1 MSKAWDV
8 LPKKEQEMFHAL
20 LIIVAIVLSIGLGEK
35 FNVNTGFIAAACAYV
50 IGCFVLHMKV
60 SEVLATWP
68 TKLFMV
74 IFAISL
80 FFNFAVCN
88 GTLNKIANMLLYR
101 FRNQQLILP
110 LVLYFV
116 TALVSGMGAAFFTSV
131 AVMGAVAMAL
141 CRQSHMNRMQAAMA
155 VTLGALSGANFM
167 VSAHGVLFNGL
178 LSQTAVADQAG
189 VITQDIFIVSFIYP
203 IFVIGAMIVMN
214 RKSAVVE
221 QLVIDKPE
229 PFTHKQKINLVLIAL
244 MMVIALFVPILAQ
257 LTDNTTI
264 DFIASHVDISFLAL
278 IFAIIAYFMKL
289 APDPKEV
296 MAKVPWDTIWL
307 VGGVGMLIDV
317 AVEAGAIDILA
328 NLITMIPAPLVAV
341 CVCAIAGIM
350 SIFSSTL
357 GVVAPLMFPM
367 IAGICA
373 ASGLSAPLIG
383 VSIIIG
389 SQSTSVAPFSTGG
402 SLILGESGL
411 EDEEQN
417 KFYNELLFKATPLG
431 LVFAMVCSGL
441 LMFIL

>member
-1 MSKAWDV
+1 
-8 LPKKEQEMFHAL
+8 MFNAL
-20 LIIVAIVLSIGLGEK
+20 LIILVIALSIGLGEK
-35 FNVNTGFIAAACAYV
+35 FNVNTGFLAAVFAYL
-50 IGCFVLHMKV
+50 IGCFVLGMKT

-68 TKLFMV
+68 TKLMMV
-74 IFAISL
+74 IFAIGL

-88 GTLNKIANMLLYR
+88 GTLNKIAGLILYR
-101 FRNQQLILP
+101 FRNQQVILP

-131 AVMGAVAMAL
+131 AVMGAIAMAL
-141 CRQSHMNRMQAAMA
+141 CNESKMNRMIAAMS
-155 VTLGALSGANFM
+155 VTFGALSGANFM

-178 LSQTAVADQAG
+178 LSETEVAAQAAE
-189 VITQDIFIVSFIYP
+189 ITQDIFIVSFIYP
-203 IFVIGAMIVMN
+203 IIVIAAMIIFD
-214 RKSAVVE
+214 RKNADASALNIE
-221 QLVIDKPE
+221 KPE
-229 PFTHKQKINLVLIAL
+229 PFTHKQKVNLVLIIL
-244 MMVIALFVPILAQ
+244 MMAIALIFPILGQ
-257 LTDNTTI
+257 FIDNGQV
-264 DFIASHVDISFLAL
+264 DYLASHVDVSFLAL
-278 IFAIIAYFMKL
+278 IFAVIAYFLKL

-317 AVEAGAIDILA
+317 AVEAGAIDMLA
-328 NLITMIPAPLVAV
+328 SLITMIPAPLVAV
-341 CVCAIAGIM
+341 CVCVIAGIM

-402 SLILGESGL
+402 ALILGSSDL
-411 EDEEQN
+411 EGEEQN
-417 KFYNELLFKATPLG
+417 KFYNDLLFKATPLG
-431 LVFAMVCSGL
+431 LVLAMACSAV

>member
-1 MSKAWDV
+1 
-8 LPKKEQEMFHAL
+8 MFNAL
-20 LIIVAIVLSIGLGEK
+20 LIILVIALSIGLGEK
-35 FNVNTGFIAAACAYV
+35 FNVNTGFLAAVFAHL
-50 IGCFVLHMKV
+50 IGCFVLGMKT

-68 TKLFMV
+68 TKLMMV
-74 IFAISL
+74 IFAIGL

-88 GTLNKIANMLLYR
+88 GTLNKIAGLILYR
-101 FRNQQLILP
+101 FRNQQVILP

-131 AVMGAVAMAL
+131 AVMGAIAMAL
-141 CRQSHMNRMQAAMA
+141 CNESKMNRMIAAMS
-155 VTLGALSGANFM
+155 VTFGALSGAIFM

-178 LSQTAVADQAG
+178 LSETEVAAQAAE
-189 VITQDIFIVSFIYP
+189 ITQDIFIVSFIYP
-203 IFVIGAMIVMN
+203 IIVIAAMIIFD
-214 RKSAVVE
+214 RKNADASALNIE
-221 QLVIDKPE
+221 KPE
-229 PFTHKQKINLVLIAL
+229 PFTHKQKVNLVLIIL
-244 MMVIALFVPILAQ
+244 MMAIALIFPILGQ
-257 LTDNTTI
+257 FIDNEQV
-264 DFIASHVDISFLAL
+264 DYLASHVDVSFLAL
-278 IFAIIAYFMKL
+278 IFAVIAYFLKL

-317 AVEAGAIDILA
+317 AVEAGAIDMLA
-328 NLITMIPAPLVAV
+328 SLITMIPAPLVAV
-341 CVCAIAGIM
+341 CVCVIAGIM

-402 SLILGESGL
+402 ALILGSSDL
-411 EDEEQN
+411 EGEEQN
-417 KFYNELLFKATPLG
+417 KFYNDLLFKATPLG
-431 LVFAMVCSGL
+431 LVLAMACSAV

>member
-1 MSKAWDV
+1 M
-8 LPKKEQEMFHAL
+8 
-20 LIIVAIVLSIGLGEK
+20 
-35 FNVNTGFIAAACAYV
+35 
-50 IGCFVLHMKV
+50 
-60 SEVLATWP
+60 
-68 TKLFMV
+68 MV
-74 IFAISL
+74 IFAIGL

-88 GTLNKIANMLLYR
+88 GTLNKIAGLILYR
-101 FRNQQLILP
+101 FRNQQVILP

-131 AVMGAVAMAL
+131 AVMGAIAMAL
-141 CRQSHMNRMQAAMA
+141 CNESKMNRMIAAMS
-155 VTLGALSGANFM
+155 VTFGALSGANFM

-178 LSQTAVADQAG
+178 LSETEVAAQAAE
-189 VITQDIFIVSFIYP
+189 ITQDIFIVSFIYP
-203 IFVIGAMIVMN
+203 IIVIAAMIIFD
-214 RKSAVVE
+214 RKNADASALNIE
-221 QLVIDKPE
+221 KPE
-229 PFTHKQKINLVLIAL
+229 PFTHKQKVNLVLIIL
-244 MMVIALFVPILAQ
+244 MMAIALIFPILGQ
-257 LTDNTTI
+257 FIDNEQV
-264 DFIASHVDISFLAL
+264 DYLASHVDVSFLAL
-278 IFAIIAYFMKL
+278 IFAVIAYFLKL

-317 AVEAGAIDILA
+317 AVEAGAIDMLA
-328 NLITMIPAPLVAV
+328 SLITMIPAPLVAV
-341 CVCAIAGIM
+341 CVCVIAGIM

-402 SLILGESGL
+402 ALILGSSDL
-411 EDEEQN
+411 EGEEQN
-417 KFYNELLFKATPLG
+417 KFYNDLLFKATPLG
-431 LVFAMVCSGL
+431 LVLAMACSAV

>member
-1 MSKAWDV
+1 
-8 LPKKEQEMFHAL
+8 MFNAL
-20 LIIVAIVLSIGLGEK
+20 LIILVIALSIGLGEK
-35 FNVNTGFIAAACAYV
+35 FNVNAGFLAAVFAYL
-50 IGCFVLHMKV
+50 IGCFVLGMKT

-68 TKLFMV
+68 TKLMMV
-74 IFAISL
+74 IFAIGL

-88 GTLNKIANMLLYR
+88 GTLNKIAGLILYR
-101 FRNQQLILP
+101 FRNQQVILP

-131 AVMGAVAMAL
+131 AVMGAIAMAL
-141 CRQSHMNRMQAAMA
+141 CNESKMNRMIAAMS
-155 VTLGALSGANFM
+155 VTFGALSGANFM

-178 LSQTAVADQAG
+178 LSETEVAAQAAE
-189 VITQDIFIVSFIYP
+189 ITQDIFIVSFIYP
-203 IFVIGAMIVMN
+203 IIVIAAMIIFD
-214 RKSAVVE
+214 RKNADASALNIE
-221 QLVIDKPE
+221 KPE
-229 PFTHKQKINLVLIAL
+229 PFTHKQKVNLVLIIL
-244 MMVIALFVPILAQ
+244 MMAIALIFPILGQ
-257 LTDNTTI
+257 FIDNEQV
-264 DFIASHVDISFLAL
+264 DYLASHVDVSFLAL
-278 IFAIIAYFMKL
+278 IFAVIAYFLKL

-317 AVEAGAIDILA
+317 AVEAGAIDMLA
-328 NLITMIPAPLVAV
+328 SLITMIPAPLVAV
-341 CVCAIAGIM
+341 CVCVIAGIM

-402 SLILGESGL
+402 ALILGSSDL
-411 EDEEQN
+411 EGEEQN
-417 KFYNELLFKATPLG
+417 KFYNDLLFKATPLG
-431 LVFAMVCSGL
+431 LVLAMACSAV

>member
-1 MSKAWDV
+1 
-8 LPKKEQEMFHAL
+8 MFNAL
-20 LIIVAIVLSIGLGEK
+20 LIILVIALSIGLGEK
-35 FNVNTGFIAAACAYV
+35 FNVNTGFLAAVFAYL
-50 IGCFVLHMKV
+50 IGCFVLGMKT

-68 TKLFMV
+68 TKLMMV
-74 IFAISL
+74 IFAIGL

-88 GTLNKIANMLLYR
+88 GTLNKIAGLILYR
-101 FRNQQLILP
+101 FRNQQVILP

-131 AVMGAVAMAL
+131 AVMGAIAMAL
-141 CRQSHMNRMQAAMA
+141 CNESKMNRMIAAMS
-155 VTLGALSGANFM
+155 VTFGALSGANFM

-178 LSQTAVADQAG
+178 LSETEVAAQAAE
-189 VITQDIFIVSFIYP
+189 ITQDIFIVSFIYP
-203 IFVIGAMIVMN
+203 IIVIAAMIIFD
-214 RKSAVVE
+214 RKNADASALNIE
-221 QLVIDKPE
+221 KPE
-229 PFTHKQKINLVLIAL
+229 PFTHKQKVNLVLIIL
-244 MMVIALFVPILAQ
+244 MMAIALIFPILGQ
-257 LTDNTTI
+257 FIDNEQV
-264 DFIASHVDISFLAL
+264 DYLASHVDVSFLAL
-278 IFAIIAYFMKL
+278 IFAVIAYFLKL

-307 VGGVGMLIDV
+307 VGGVGMLIDG
-317 AVEAGAIDILA
+317 AVEAGAIDMLA
-328 NLITMIPAPLVAV
+328 SLITMIPAPLVAV
-341 CVCAIAGIM
+341 CVCVIAGIM

-402 SLILGESGL
+402 ALILGSSDL
-411 EDEEQN
+411 EGEEQN
-417 KFYNELLFKATPLG
+417 KFYNDLLFKATPLG
-431 LVFAMVCSGL
+431 LVLAMACSAV

>member
-1 MSKAWDV
+1 
-8 LPKKEQEMFHAL
+8 MFNAL
-20 LIIVAIVLSIGLGEK
+20 LIILVIALSIGLGEK
-35 FNVNTGFIAAACAYV
+35 FNVNTGFLAAVFAYL
-50 IGCFVLHMKV
+50 IGCFVLGMKT

-68 TKLFMV
+68 TKLMMV
-74 IFAISL
+74 IFAIGL

-88 GTLNKIANMLLYR
+88 GTLNKIAGLILYR
-101 FRNQQLILP
+101 FRNQQVILP

-131 AVMGAVAMAL
+131 AVMGAIAMAL
-141 CRQSHMNRMQAAMA
+141 CNESKMNRMIAAMS
-155 VTLGALSGANFM
+155 VTFGALSGANFM

-178 LSQTAVADQAG
+178 LSETEVAAQAAE
-189 VITQDIFIVSFIYP
+189 ITQDIFIVSFIYP
-203 IFVIGAMIVMN
+203 IIVIAAMIIFD
-214 RKSAVVE
+214 RKNADASALNIE
-221 QLVIDKPE
+221 KPE
-229 PFTHKQKINLVLIAL
+229 PFTHKQKVNLVLIIL
-244 MMVIALFVPILAQ
+244 MMAIALIFPILGQ
-257 LTDNTTI
+257 FIDNEQV
-264 DFIASHVDISFLAL
+264 DYLASHVDVSFLAL
-278 IFAIIAYFMKL
+278 IFAVIAYFLKL

-307 VGGVGMLIDV
+307 VGGVGLLIDV
-317 AVEAGAIDILA
+317 AVEAGAIDMLA
-328 NLITMIPAPLVAV
+328 SLITMIPAPLVAV
-341 CVCAIAGIM
+341 CVCVIAGIM

-402 SLILGESGL
+402 ALILGSSDL
-411 EDEEQN
+411 EGEEQN
-417 KFYNELLFKATPLG
+417 KFYNDLLFKATPLG
-431 LVFAMVCSGL
+431 LVLAMACSAV

>member
-1 MSKAWDV
+1 
-8 LPKKEQEMFHAL
+8 MFNAL
-20 LIIVAIVLSIGLGEK
+20 LIILVIALSIGLGEK
-35 FNVNTGFIAAACAYV
+35 FNVNTGFLAAVFAYL
-50 IGCFVLHMKV
+50 IGCFVLGMKT

-68 TKLFMV
+68 TKLMMV
-74 IFAISL
+74 IFAIGL

-88 GTLNKIANMLLYR
+88 GTLNKIAGLILYR
-101 FRNQQLILP
+101 FRNQQVILP

-131 AVMGAVAMAL
+131 AVMGAIAMAL
-141 CRQSHMNRMQAAMA
+141 CNESKMNRMIAAMS
-155 VTLGALSGANFM
+155 VTFGALSGANFM

-178 LSQTAVADQAG
+178 LSETEVAAQAAE
-189 VITQDIFIVSFIYP
+189 ITQDIFIVSFIYP
-203 IFVIGAMIVMN
+203 IIVIAAMIFFD
-214 RKSAVVE
+214 RKNADASALNIE
-221 QLVIDKPE
+221 KPE
-229 PFTHKQKINLVLIAL
+229 PFTHKQKVNLVLIIL
-244 MMVIALFVPILAQ
+244 MMAIALIFPILGQ
-257 LTDNTTI
+257 FIDNEQVVYL
-264 DFIASHVDISFLAL
+264 ASHVDVSFLAL
-278 IFAIIAYFMKL
+278 IFAVIAYFLKL

-317 AVEAGAIDILA
+317 AVEAGAIDMLA
-328 NLITMIPAPLVAV
+328 SLITMIPAPLVAV
-341 CVCAIAGIM
+341 CVCVIAGIM

-402 SLILGESGL
+402 ALILGSSDL
-411 EDEEQN
+411 EGEEQN
-417 KFYNELLFKATPLG
+417 KFYNDLLFKATPLG
-431 LVFAMVCSGL
+431 LVLAMACSAV

>member
-1 MSKAWDV
+1 
-8 LPKKEQEMFHAL
+8 MFNAL
-20 LIIVAIVLSIGLGEK
+20 LIILVIALSIGLGEK
-35 FNVNTGFIAAACAYV
+35 FNVNTGFLAAVFAYL
-50 IGCFVLHMKV
+50 IGCFVLGMKT

-68 TKLFMV
+68 TKLMMV
-74 IFAISL
+74 IFAIGL

-88 GTLNKIANMLLYR
+88 GTLNKIAGLILYR
-101 FRNQQLILP
+101 FRNQQVILP

-131 AVMGAVAMAL
+131 AVMGAIAMAL
-141 CRQSHMNRMQAAMA
+141 CNESKMNRMIAAMS
-155 VTLGALSGANFM
+155 VTFGALSGANFM

-178 LSQTAVADQAG
+178 LSETEVAAQAAE
-189 VITQDIFIVSFIYP
+189 ITQDIFIVSFIYP
-203 IFVIGAMIVMN
+203 IIVIAAMIIFD
-214 RKSAVVE
+214 RKNADASALNIE
-221 QLVIDKPE
+221 KPE
-229 PFTHKQKINLVLIAL
+229 PFTHKQKVNLVLIIL
-244 MMVIALFVPILAQ
+244 MMAIALIFPILGQ
-257 LTDNTTI
+257 FIDNEQV
-264 DFIASHVDISFLAL
+264 DYLASHVDVSFLAL
-278 IFAIIAYFMKL
+278 IFAVIAYFLKL

-317 AVEAGAIDILA
+317 AVGAGAIDMLA
-328 NLITMIPAPLVAV
+328 SLITMIPAPLVAV
-341 CVCAIAGIM
+341 CVCVIAGIM

-402 SLILGESGL
+402 ALILGSSDL
-411 EDEEQN
+411 EGEEQN
-417 KFYNELLFKATPLG
+417 KFYNDLLFKATPLG
-431 LVFAMVCSGL
+431 LVLAMACSAV

>member
-1 MSKAWDV
+1 
-8 LPKKEQEMFHAL
+8 MFNAL
-20 LIIVAIVLSIGLGEK
+20 LIILVIALSIGLGEK
-35 FNVNTGFIAAACAYV
+35 FNVNTGFLAAVFAYL
-50 IGCFVLHMKV
+50 IGCFVLGMKT

-68 TKLFMV
+68 TKLMMV
-74 IFAISL
+74 IFAIGL

-88 GTLNKIANMLLYR
+88 GTLNKIAGLILYR
-101 FRNQQLILP
+101 FRNQQVILP

-131 AVMGAVAMAL
+131 AVMGAIAMAL
-141 CRQSHMNRMQAAMA
+141 CNESKMNRMIAAMS
-155 VTLGALSGANFM
+155 VTFGALSGANFM

-178 LSQTAVADQAG
+178 LSETEVAAQAAE
-189 VITQDIFIVSFIYP
+189 ITQDIFIVSFIYP
-203 IFVIGAMIVMN
+203 IIVIAAMIIFD
-214 RKSAVVE
+214 RKNADASALNIE
-221 QLVIDKPE
+221 KPE
-229 PFTHKQKINLVLIAL
+229 PFTHKQKVNLVLIIL
-244 MMVIALFVPILAQ
+244 MMAIALIFPILGQ
-257 LTDNTTI
+257 FIDNEQV
-264 DFIASHVDISFLAL
+264 DYLASHVDVSFLAL
-278 IFAIIAYFMKL
+278 IFAVIAYFLKL

-296 MAKVPWDTIWL
+296 MAKGPWDTIWL

-317 AVEAGAIDILA
+317 AVEAGAIDMLA
-328 NLITMIPAPLVAV
+328 SLITMIPAPLVAV
-341 CVCAIAGIM
+341 CVCVIAGIM

-402 SLILGESGL
+402 ALILGSSDL
-411 EDEEQN
+411 EGEEQN
-417 KFYNELLFKATPLG
+417 KFYNDLLFKATPLG
-431 LVFAMVCSGL
+431 LVLAMACSAV

>member
-1 MSKAWDV
+1 
-8 LPKKEQEMFHAL
+8 MFNAL
-20 LIIVAIVLSIGLGEK
+20 LIILVIALSIGLGEM
-35 FNVNTGFIAAACAYV
+35 FNVNTGFLAAVFAYL
-50 IGCFVLHMKV
+50 IGCFVLGMKT

-68 TKLFMV
+68 TKLMMV
-74 IFAISL
+74 IFAIGL

-88 GTLNKIANMLLYR
+88 GTLNKIAGLILYR
-101 FRNQQLILP
+101 FRNQQVILP

-131 AVMGAVAMAL
+131 AVMGAIAMAL
-141 CRQSHMNRMQAAMA
+141 CNESKMNRMIAAMS
-155 VTLGALSGANFM
+155 VTFGALSGANFM

-178 LSQTAVADQAG
+178 LSETEVAAQAAE
-189 VITQDIFIVSFIYP
+189 ITQDIFIVSFIYP
-203 IFVIGAMIVMN
+203 IIVIAAMIIFD
-214 RKSAVVE
+214 RKNADASALNIE
-221 QLVIDKPE
+221 KPE
-229 PFTHKQKINLVLIAL
+229 PFTHKQKVNLVLIIL
-244 MMVIALFVPILAQ
+244 MMAIALIFPILGQ
-257 LTDNTTI
+257 FIDNEQV
-264 DFIASHVDISFLAL
+264 DYLASHVDVSFLAL
-278 IFAIIAYFMKL
+278 IFAVIAYFLKL

-317 AVEAGAIDILA
+317 AVEAGAIDMLA
-328 NLITMIPAPLVAV
+328 SLITMIPAPLVAV
-341 CVCAIAGIM
+341 CVCVIAGIM

-402 SLILGESGL
+402 ALILGSSDL
-411 EDEEQN
+411 EGEEQN
-417 KFYNELLFKATPLG
+417 KFYNDLLFKATPLG
-431 LVFAMVCSGL
+431 LVLAMACSAV

>member
-1 MSKAWDV
+1 
-8 LPKKEQEMFHAL
+8 MFNAL
-20 LIIVAIVLSIGLGEK
+20 LIILVIALSIGLGEK
-35 FNVNTGFIAAACAYV
+35 FNVNTGFLAAVFAYL
-50 IGCFVLHMKV
+50 IGCFVLGMKT

-68 TKLFMV
+68 TKLMMV
-74 IFAISL
+74 IFAIGL

-88 GTLNKIANMLLYR
+88 GTLNKIAGLILYR
-101 FRNQQLILP
+101 FRNQQVILP

-131 AVMGAVAMAL
+131 AVMGAIAMAL
-141 CRQSHMNRMQAAMA
+141 CNESKMNRMIVAMS
-155 VTLGALSGANFM
+155 VTFGALSGANFM

-178 LSQTAVADQAG
+178 LSETEVAAQAAE
-189 VITQDIFIVSFIYP
+189 ITQDIFIVSFIYP
-203 IFVIGAMIVMN
+203 IIVIAAMIIFD
-214 RKSAVVE
+214 RKNADASALNIE
-221 QLVIDKPE
+221 KPE
-229 PFTHKQKINLVLIAL
+229 PFTHKQKVNLVLIIL
-244 MMVIALFVPILAQ
+244 MMAIALIFPILGQ
-257 LTDNTTI
+257 FIDNEQV
-264 DFIASHVDISFLAL
+264 DYLASHVDVSFLAL
-278 IFAIIAYFMKL
+278 IFAVIAYFLKL

-317 AVEAGAIDILA
+317 AVEAGAIDMLA
-328 NLITMIPAPLVAV
+328 SLITMIPAPLVAV
-341 CVCAIAGIM
+341 CVCVIAGIM

-402 SLILGESGL
+402 ALILGSSDL
-411 EDEEQN
+411 EGEEQN
-417 KFYNELLFKATPLG
+417 KFYNDLLFKATPLG
-431 LVFAMVCSGL
+431 LVLAMACSAV

>member
-1 MSKAWDV
+1 
-8 LPKKEQEMFHAL
+8 MFNAL
-20 LIIVAIVLSIGLGEK
+20 LIILVIALSIGLGEK
-35 FNVNTGFIAAACAYV
+35 FNVNTGFLAAVFAYL
-50 IGCFVLHMKV
+50 IGCFVLGMKT

-68 TKLFMV
+68 TKLMMV
-74 IFAISL
+74 IFAIGL

-88 GTLNKIANMLLYR
+88 GTLNKIAGPILYR
-101 FRNQQLILP
+101 FRNQQVILP

-131 AVMGAVAMAL
+131 AVMGAIAMAL
-141 CRQSHMNRMQAAMA
+141 CNESKMNRMIAAMS
-155 VTLGALSGANFM
+155 VTFGALSGANFM

-178 LSQTAVADQAG
+178 LSETEVAAQAAE
-189 VITQDIFIVSFIYP
+189 ITQDIFIVSFIYP
-203 IFVIGAMIVMN
+203 IIVIAAMIIFD
-214 RKSAVVE
+214 RKNADASALNIE
-221 QLVIDKPE
+221 KPE
-229 PFTHKQKINLVLIAL
+229 PFTHKQKVNLVLIIL
-244 MMVIALFVPILAQ
+244 MMAIALIFPILGQ
-257 LTDNTTI
+257 FIDNEQV
-264 DFIASHVDISFLAL
+264 DYLASHVDVSFLAL
-278 IFAIIAYFMKL
+278 IFAVIAYFLKL

-317 AVEAGAIDILA
+317 AVEAGAIDMLA
-328 NLITMIPAPLVAV
+328 SLITMIPAPLVAV
-341 CVCAIAGIM
+341 CVCVIAGIM

-402 SLILGESGL
+402 ALILGSSDL
-411 EDEEQN
+411 EGEEQN
-417 KFYNELLFKATPLG
+417 KFYNDLLFKATPLG
-431 LVFAMVCSGL
+431 LVLAMACSAV

>member
-1 MSKAWDV
+1 M
-8 LPKKEQEMFHAL
+8 LNAL
-20 LIIVAIVLSIGLGEK
+20 LIIIAIVLSIGLGEK
-35 FNVNTGFIAAACAYV
+35 FNVNTGFIAAAFAYV
-50 IGCFVLHMKV
+50 IGCFVLGMKV

-88 GTLNKIANMLLYR
+88 GTLNKIASMLLYK

-110 LVLYFV
+110 LVLYFA

-141 CRQSHMNRMQAAMA
+141 CHESNIDRMQASMA

-167 VSAHGVLFNGL
+167 VSAHGVLFNAL
-178 LSQTAVADQAG
+178 LSQTDVAAQAG
-189 VITQDIFIVSFIYP
+189 EITQDIFIVSFIYP
-203 IFVIGAMIVMN
+203 IFVIGYMIWAGHKNFVAGDLKM
-214 RKSAVVE
+214 E
-221 QLVIDKPE
+221 KPE
-229 PFTHKQKINLVLIAL
+229 PFTPKQKTNLILILIFMLVVLVVPMLGQFIDNETL
-244 MMVIALFVPILAQ
+244 DFVA
-257 LTDNTTI
+257 DHI
-264 DFIASHVDISFLAL
+264 DVSFLAL
-278 IFAIIAYFMKL
+278 IFAIVAYFLKL
-289 APDPKEV
+289 APDSKEV

-317 AVEAGAIDILA
+317 AVEAGAIDMLA
-328 NLITMIPAPLVAV
+328 SLITTIPAPLVAV

-367 IAGICA
+367 IAGISA

-402 SLILGESGL
+402 SLILGSSGL
-411 EDEEQN
+411 EGEEQN

-431 LVFAMVCSGL
+431 LVFAMVCSAL
-441 LMFIL
+441 LTFIL

>member
-1 MSKAWDV
+1 
-8 LPKKEQEMFHAL
+8 MFNAL
-20 LIIVAIVLSIGLGEK
+20 LIILVIALSIGLGEK
-35 FNVNTGFIAAACAYV
+35 FNVNTGFLAAVFAYL
-50 IGCFVLHMKV
+50 IGCFVLGMKT

-68 TKLFMV
+68 TKLMMV
-74 IFAISL
+74 IFAIGL

-88 GTLNKIANMLLYR
+88 GTLNKIAGLILYR
-101 FRNQQLILP
+101 FRNQQVILP

-131 AVMGAVAMAL
+131 AVMGAIAMAL
-141 CRQSHMNRMQAAMA
+141 CNESKMNRMIAAMS
-155 VTLGALSGANFM
+155 VTFGALSGANFM

-178 LSQTAVADQAG
+178 LSETEVAAQAAE
-189 VITQDIFIVSFIYP
+189 ITQDIFIVSFIYP
-203 IFVIGAMIVMN
+203 IIVIAAMIIFD
-214 RKSAVVE
+214 RKNADASALNIE
-221 QLVIDKPE
+221 KPE
-229 PFTHKQKINLVLIAL
+229 PFTHKQKVNLVLIIL
-244 MMVIALFVPILAQ
+244 MMAIALIFPILGQ
-257 LTDNTTI
+257 FIDNEQV
-264 DFIASHVDISFLAL
+264 DYLASHVDVSFLAL
-278 IFAIIAYFMKL
+278 IFAVIAYFLKL

-317 AVEAGAIDILA
+317 AVEAGAIDMLA
-328 NLITMIPAPLVAV
+328 SLITMIPAPLVAV
-341 CVCAIAGIM
+341 CVCVIAGIM

-402 SLILGESGL
+402 ALILGSSDL
-411 EDEEQN
+411 EGEEQN
-417 KFYNELLFKATPLG
+417 KFYNDLLFKATPLG
-431 LVFAMVCSGL
+431 LVLAMACSAV

>member
-1 MSKAWDV
+1 
-8 LPKKEQEMFHAL
+8 MFNAL
-20 LIIVAIVLSIGLGEK
+20 LIILVIALSIGLGEK
-35 FNVNTGFIAAACAYV
+35 FNVNTGFLAAVFAYL
-50 IGCFVLHMKV
+50 IGCFVLGMKT

-68 TKLFMV
+68 TKLMMV
-74 IFAISL
+74 IFAIGL

-88 GTLNKIANMLLYR
+88 GTLNKIAGLILYR
-101 FRNQQLILP
+101 FRNQQVILP

-131 AVMGAVAMAL
+131 AVMGAIAMAL
-141 CRQSHMNRMQAAMA
+141 CNESKQNRMIAAMS
-155 VTLGALSGANFM
+155 VTFGALSGANFM

-178 LSQTAVADQAG
+178 LSETEVAAQAAE
-189 VITQDIFIVSFIYP
+189 ITQDIFIVSFIYP
-203 IFVIGAMIVMN
+203 IIVIAAMIIFD
-214 RKSAVVE
+214 RKNADASALNIE
-221 QLVIDKPE
+221 KPE
-229 PFTHKQKINLVLIAL
+229 PFTHKQKVNLVLIIL
-244 MMVIALFVPILAQ
+244 MMAIALIFPILGQ
-257 LTDNTTI
+257 FIDNEQV
-264 DFIASHVDISFLAL
+264 DYLASHVDVSFLAL
-278 IFAIIAYFMKL
+278 IFAVIAYFLKL

-317 AVEAGAIDILA
+317 AVEAGAIDMLA
-328 NLITMIPAPLVAV
+328 SLITMIPAPLVAV
-341 CVCAIAGIM
+341 CVCVIAGIM

-402 SLILGESGL
+402 ALILGSSDL
-411 EDEEQN
+411 EGEEQN
-417 KFYNELLFKATPLG
+417 KFYNDLLFKATPLG
-431 LVFAMVCSGL
+431 LVLAMACSAV

>member
-1 MSKAWDV
+1 
-8 LPKKEQEMFHAL
+8 MFNAL
-20 LIIVAIVLSIGLGEK
+20 LIILVIALSIGLGEK
-35 FNVNTGFIAAACAYV
+35 FNVNTGFLAAVFAYL
-50 IGCFVLHMKV
+50 IGCFVLGMKT

-68 TKLFMV
+68 TKLMMV
-74 IFAISL
+74 IFAIGL

-88 GTLNKIANMLLYR
+88 GTLNKIAGLILYR
-101 FRNQQLILP
+101 FRNQQVILP
-110 LVLYFV
+110 LVLHFV

-131 AVMGAVAMAL
+131 AVMGAIAMAL
-141 CRQSHMNRMQAAMA
+141 CNESKMNRMIAAMS
-155 VTLGALSGANFM
+155 VTFGALSGANFM

-178 LSQTAVADQAG
+178 LSETEVAAQAAE
-189 VITQDIFIVSFIYP
+189 ITQDIFIVSFIYP
-203 IFVIGAMIVMN
+203 IIVIAAMIIFD
-214 RKSAVVE
+214 RKNADASALNIE
-221 QLVIDKPE
+221 KPE
-229 PFTHKQKINLVLIAL
+229 PFTHKQKVNLVLIIL
-244 MMVIALFVPILAQ
+244 MMAIALIFPILGQ
-257 LTDNTTI
+257 FIDNEQV
-264 DFIASHVDISFLAL
+264 DYLASHVDVSFLAL
-278 IFAIIAYFMKL
+278 IFAVIAYFLKL

-317 AVEAGAIDILA
+317 AVEAGAIDMLA
-328 NLITMIPAPLVAV
+328 SLITMIPAPLVAV
-341 CVCAIAGIM
+341 CVCVIAGIM

-402 SLILGESGL
+402 ALILGSSDL
-411 EDEEQN
+411 EGEEQN
-417 KFYNELLFKATPLG
+417 KFYNDLLFKATPLG
-431 LVFAMVCSGL
+431 LVLAMACSAV

>member
-1 MSKAWDV
+1 
-8 LPKKEQEMFHAL
+8 MFNAL
-20 LIIVAIVLSIGLGEK
+20 LIILAIVLSIGLGEK
-35 FNVNTGFIAAACAYV
+35 FNVNTGFIAAAFAYL
-50 IGCFVLHMKV
+50 IGCFVLGMKT
-60 SEVLATWP
+60 SEVLNTWP
-68 TKLFMV
+68 TKLMMV
-74 IFAISL
+74 IFAIGL

-88 GTLNKIANMLLYR
+88 GTLNKIAGFILYR
-101 FRNQQLILP
+101 FRNQQAILP

-131 AVMGAVAMAL
+131 AVMGAIAMAL
-141 CRQSHMNRMQAAMA
+141 CKESKMNRMIAAMA

-178 LSQTAVADQAG
+178 LSETEVASQAAE
-189 VITQDIFIVSFIYP
+189 ITQDIFIVSFIYP
-203 IFVIGAMIVMN
+203 IIVIGVMLFLD
-214 RKSAVVE
+214 RKNADASSLNIE
-221 QLVIDKPE
+221 KPE
-229 PFTHKQKINLVLIAL
+229 PFTSKQKVNLVLIVL
-244 MMVIALFVPILAQ
+244 MMALALIFPILGQFIDNAQ
-257 LTDNTTI
+257 LDYV
-264 DFIASHVDISFLAL
+264 ASHVDVSFLAL
-278 IFAIIAYFMKL
+278 IFAIIAYFLKL
-289 APDPKEV
+289 APEPKEV

-317 AVEAGAIDILA
+317 AVEAGAIDLLA
-328 NLITMIPAPLVAV
+328 SLITTIPAPLVAV

-402 SLILGESGL
+402 ALILGSSDL
-411 EDEEQN
+411 EGEEQN
-417 KFYNELLFKATPLG
+417 NFYNDLLFKATPLG
-431 LVFAMVCSGL
+431 LVLAMVCSGL

>member
-1 MSKAWDV
+1 
-8 LPKKEQEMFHAL
+8 MFNAL
-20 LIIVAIVLSIGLGEK
+20 LIILVIALSIGLGEK
-35 FNVNTGFIAAACAYV
+35 FNVNTGFLAAVFAYL
-50 IGCFVLHMKV
+50 IGCFVLGMKT

-68 TKLFMV
+68 TKLMMV
-74 IFAISL
+74 IFAIGL

-88 GTLNKIANMLLYR
+88 GTLNKIAGLILYR
-101 FRNQQLILP
+101 FRNQQVILP

-131 AVMGAVAMAL
+131 AVMGAIAMAL
-141 CRQSHMNRMQAAMA
+141 CNESKMNRMIAAMS
-155 VTLGALSGANFM
+155 VTFGALSGANFM

-178 LSQTAVADQAG
+178 LSETEVAAQAAE
-189 VITQDIFIVSFIYP
+189 ITQDIFIVSFIYP
-203 IFVIGAMIVMN
+203 IIVIAAMIIFD
-214 RKSAVVE
+214 RKNADASALNIE
-221 QLVIDKPE
+221 KPE
-229 PFTHKQKINLVLIAL
+229 PFTHKQKVNLVLIIL
-244 MMVIALFVPILAQ
+244 MMAIALIFPILGQ
-257 LTDNTTI
+257 FIDNEQV
-264 DFIASHVDISFLAL
+264 DYLASHVDVSFLAL
-278 IFAIIAYFMKL
+278 IFAVIAYFLKL

-317 AVEAGAIDILA
+317 AVEAGAIDMLA
-328 NLITMIPAPLVAV
+328 SLITMIPAPLVAV
-341 CVCAIAGIM
+341 CVCVIAGII

-402 SLILGESGL
+402 ALILGSSDL
-411 EDEEQN
+411 EGEEQN
-417 KFYNELLFKATPLG
+417 KFYNDLLFKATPLG
-431 LVFAMVCSGL
+431 LVLAMACSAV